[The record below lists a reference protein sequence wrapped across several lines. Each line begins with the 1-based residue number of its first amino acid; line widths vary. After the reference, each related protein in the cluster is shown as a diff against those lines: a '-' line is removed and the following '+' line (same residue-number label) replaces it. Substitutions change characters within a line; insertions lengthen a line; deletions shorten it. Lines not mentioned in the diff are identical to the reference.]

1 MKLLP
6 RVPGNSEVLA
16 SIRAPMQ
23 RHRVPVRQK
32 TAKGDEERD
41 REMVTKRD
49 RMTQD
54 TEKQLEKGADRDRF

>member
-1 MKLLP
+1 
-6 RVPGNSEVLA
+6 
-16 SIRAPMQ
+16 MQ

>member
-1 MKLLP
+1 
-6 RVPGNSEVLA
+6 
-16 SIRAPMQ
+16 MQ

-41 REMVTKRD
+41 RGMVTKRD